1 MLTVSEAAA
10 LLRSFDRVLILTHI
24 RPDGDTVGCAAGLC
38 AALRTMG
45 KTAYLLP
52 NPGLTENTAPYF
64 TPYSAP
70 ADFVPEKVVSTDI
83 ATVGLFPD
91 NAKSYADKVDLAID
105 HHPSFE
111 GFGKANI
118 VRPEAAACG
127 ELILDIVRELTP
139 LTPEIALPLYVAIS
153 TDTGGFIYSN
163 VTAATHRAAAELM
176 DTGIDYRAVNKLF
189 FQTKSR
195 VRMQLEAAMLAEAK
209 FYDNNRTAVLS
220 VPQSLLEKFHAT
232 ESDAE
237 DLSALGPQ
245 IQGVDCAVTM
255 RELGDGVWKFS
266 LRTGE
271 RVNATE
277 VCRLLGGGGHARA
290 AGATLEGVTQAEAEE
305 KMLNAIA
312 LRLDIHGCLR
322 QDPGNPEG
330 KAGRPWRH
338 AGSYGHRRSAGVCG
352 TGYPCRRIRG
362 KRRKR
367 VYRRSAAGAGHQ
379 HPGYVRGNAGDPSR
393 HCGPGGVGS
402 RPPPL
407 HRPYRAD
414 PAHVFRH
421 QDQRPKA
428 L

>member
-153 TDTGGFIYSN
+153 TDTGCFVYSN
-163 VTAATHRAAAELM
+163 TTPRSHRIAAQLM
-176 DTGIDYRAVNKLF
+176 DCGIDVAPVNKALF
-189 FQTKSR
+189 RTKSAVRLAMEARMVAGMERFDAGR
-195 VRMQLEAAMLAEAK
+195 VVVMQIP
-209 FYDNNRTAVLS
+209 LS
-220 VPQSLLEKFHAT
+220 LRQELHAT
-232 ESDAE
+232 DADIE
-237 DLSALGPQ
+237 ELSALAAQVEGTDC
-245 IQGVDCAVTM
+245 GVTL
-255 RELGDGVWKFS
+255 RELRPGTVKLS
-266 LRTGE
+266 LRTGP

-277 VCRLLGGGGHARA
+277 VCRLLGGGGHAAA
-290 AGATLEGVTQAEAEE
+290 AGATVSGTMAQAKSAV
-305 KMLNAIA
+305 LAAIA
-312 LRLDIHGCLR
+312 QVI
-322 QDPGNPEG
+322 
-330 KAGRPWRH
+330 
-338 AGSYGHRRSAGVCG
+338 
-352 TGYPCRRIRG
+352 
-362 KRRKR
+362 
-367 VYRRSAAGAGHQ
+367 
-379 HPGYVRGNAGDPSR
+379 
-393 HCGPGGVGS
+393 GPLA
-402 RPPPL
+402 P
-407 HRPYRAD
+407 
-414 PAHVFRH
+414 
-421 QDQRPKA
+421 
-428 L
+428 

>member
-10 LLRSFDRVLILTHI
+10 LLRSFDRILILTHI

-209 FYDNNRTAVLS
+209 FYDSNRTAVLS
-220 VPQSLLEKFHAT
+220 VPGRCWKNFTPRRA
-232 ESDAE
+232 
-237 DLSALGPQ
+237 
-245 IQGVDCAVTM
+245 M
-255 RELGDGVWKFS
+255 R
-266 LRTGE
+266 RTF
-271 RVNATE
+271 
-277 VCRLLGGGGHARA
+277 
-290 AGATLEGVTQAEAEE
+290 
-305 KMLNAIA
+305 
-312 LRLDIHGCLR
+312 
-322 QDPGNPEG
+322 
-330 KAGRPWRH
+330 
-338 AGSYGHRRSAGVCG
+338 
-352 TGYPCRRIRG
+352 
-362 KRRKR
+362 
-367 VYRRSAAGAGHQ
+367 
-379 HPGYVRGNAGDPSR
+379 
-393 HCGPGGVGS
+393 
-402 RPPPL
+402 PL
-407 HRPYRAD
+407 
-414 PAHVFRH
+414 
-421 QDQRPKA
+421 
-428 L
+428 

>member
-1 MLTVSEAAA
+1 MLTVSETAE

-38 AALRTMG
+38 AALRALG

-64 TPYSAP
+64 EPYAAP
-70 ADFVPEKVVSTDI
+70 AGFAPEKVVSVDI
-83 ATVGLFPD
+83 AAAGLFPD
-91 NAKSYADKVDLAID
+91 NAGVYLDRVDLAMD

-127 ELILDIVRELTP
+127 ELILDIIRELTP
-139 LTPEIALPLYVAIS
+139 VTPEIALPLYVAIS

-176 DTGIDYRAVNKLF
+176 DTGIDYRRVNKLF

-195 VRMQLEAAMLAEAK
+195 VRMQLEAAMLADAK
-209 FYDNNRTAVLS
+209 FYDGSRVAVLA
-220 VPQSLLEKFHAT
+220 VPRALLEKFHAT
-232 ESDAE
+232 ESDVE

-290 AGATLEGVTQAEAEE
+290 AGATVEHVTQAEAEE
-305 KMLNAIA
+305 KMLSAIA
-312 LRLDIHGCLR
+312 QIVPDF
-322 QDPGNPEG
+322 
-330 KAGRPWRH
+330 K
-338 AGSYGHRRSAGVCG
+338 
-352 TGYPCRRIRG
+352 
-362 KRRKR
+362 K
-367 VYRRSAAGAGHQ
+367 
-379 HPGYVRGNAGDPSR
+379 
-393 HCGPGGVGS
+393 
-402 RPPPL
+402 
-407 HRPYRAD
+407 
-414 PAHVFRH
+414 
-421 QDQRPKA
+421 
-428 L
+428 

>member
-1 MLTVSEAAA
+1 MTTAEAAA
-10 LLRSFDRVLILTHI
+10 RLAAMDQVLILTHV
-24 RPDGDTVGCAAGLC
+24 RPDGDTIGSA
-38 AALRTMG
+38 AALCCGLRALG

-52 NPGLTENTAPYF
+52 NPELTATYAPYAA
-64 TPYSAP
+64 PYLAEADFAP
-70 ADFVPEKVVSTDI
+70 AYVVSVDI
-83 ATVGLFPD
+83 AALSLLPE
-91 NAKSYADKVDLAID
+91 NARPYQDRIALAID
-105 HHPSFE
+105 HHPSQEFFARE
-111 GFGKANI
+111 TCL
-118 VRPEAAACG
+118 EADSAACG
-127 ELILDIVRELTP
+127 EIVYDILRQLTP
-139 LTPEIALPLYVAIS
+139 LTPEMALPLYVAIS

-312 LRLDIHGCLR
+312 
-322 QDPGNPEG
+322 
-330 KAGRPWRH
+330 
-338 AGSYGHRRSAGVCG
+338 
-352 TGYPCRRIRG
+352 RIVPDF
-362 KRRKR
+362 KK
-367 VYRRSAAGAGHQ
+367 
-379 HPGYVRGNAGDPSR
+379 
-393 HCGPGGVGS
+393 
-402 RPPPL
+402 
-407 HRPYRAD
+407 
-414 PAHVFRH
+414 
-421 QDQRPKA
+421 
-428 L
+428 

>member
-1 MLTVSEAAA
+1 MLTVSETAA
-10 LLRSFDRVLILTHI
+10 LLRSFDRILILTHV

-38 AALRTMG
+38 AALRALG

-52 NPGLTENTAPYF
+52 NPGLTDTTAPYF
-64 TPYSAP
+64 APYAAP

-83 ATVGLFPD
+83 AAVGLFPE
-91 NAKSYADKVDLAID
+91 NAKPYIGKVDLAID

-127 ELILDIVRELTP
+127 ELILDIVLELTP
-139 LTPEIALPLYVAIS
+139 VTPEIALPLYVAIS

-163 VTAATHRAAAELM
+163 VTADTHRAAAALV
-176 DTGIDYRAVNKLF
+176 DTGIGCRPVNELF
-189 FQTKSR
+189 FQTRSR
-195 VRMQLEAAMLAEAK
+195 VRMQREAAMLADAR
-209 FYDNNRTAVLS
+209 FYDHNRAAVLS
-220 VPQSLLEKFHAT
+220 VPRSLLEKFHAT

-290 AGATLEGVTQAEAEE
+290 AGATLEHVTQAEAEE
-305 KMLNAIA
+305 KMLDAIA
-312 LRLDIHGCLR
+312 
-322 QDPGNPEG
+322 
-330 KAGRPWRH
+330 
-338 AGSYGHRRSAGVCG
+338 
-352 TGYPCRRIRG
+352 
-362 KRRKR
+362 R
-367 VYRRSAAGAGHQ
+367 VV
-379 HPGYVRGNAGDPSR
+379 PD
-393 HCGPGGVGS
+393 
-402 RPPPL
+402 
-407 HRPYRAD
+407 
-414 PAHVFRH
+414 F
-421 QDQRPKA
+421 KK
-428 L
+428 

>member
-1 MLTVSEAAA
+1 M
-10 LLRSFDRVLILTHI
+10 
-24 RPDGDTVGCAAGLC
+24 
-38 AALRTMG
+38 
-45 KTAYLLP
+45 
-52 NPGLTENTAPYF
+52 
-64 TPYSAP
+64 
-70 ADFVPEKVVSTDI
+70 PEKVVSTDI

-176 DTGIDYRAVNKLF
+176 DTGIDYCAVNKLF

-195 VRMQLEAAMLAEAK
+195 VRMQLEAAMLAEVK
-209 FYDNNRTAVLS
+209 FYDGNRAAVLS
-220 VPQSLLEKFHAT
+220 VPRSLLEKFHAT

-290 AGATLEGVTQAEAEE
+290 AGATLEGVTQTEAEE
-305 KMLNAIA
+305 KMLDAIA
-312 LRLDIHGCLR
+312 
-322 QDPGNPEG
+322 
-330 KAGRPWRH
+330 
-338 AGSYGHRRSAGVCG
+338 
-352 TGYPCRRIRG
+352 RIVPDF
-362 KRRKR
+362 KK
-367 VYRRSAAGAGHQ
+367 
-379 HPGYVRGNAGDPSR
+379 
-393 HCGPGGVGS
+393 
-402 RPPPL
+402 
-407 HRPYRAD
+407 
-414 PAHVFRH
+414 
-421 QDQRPKA
+421 
-428 L
+428 